1 MILQEIHVDILA
13 LLLFNYKQ
21 LIYFC
26 CWLIFR
32 RKAVTTAA
40 LEQWPGNDLP
50 VFKNDKA
57 ATEELETLVSTLE
70 ETCSFEPAGFNKEGI
85 KQHVLDVL
93 NERRR
98 RIRKGHDYT
107 QVSSF
112 IFTNS
117 VIKTHTQGIY
127 IKY

>member
-1 MILQEIHVDILA
+1 MRLKEIASEIPLVIGRHRKKPTKAEIKSLTDLNQRI
-13 LLLFNYKQ
+13 YKAK
-21 LIYFC
+21 
-26 CWLIFR
+26 
-32 RKAVTTAA
+32 RKAVTNAA

-107 QVSSF
+107 Q
-112 IFTNS
+112 
-117 VIKTHTQGIY
+117 
-127 IKY
+127 